1 MKIGLTYDLKSTVET
16 NSSGPEDEAEEYD
29 PPDTIDALAAE
40 IEGLGHQVVRLGG
53 GAAFLETVRN
63 ADVDLVFNIAEGRGT
78 YRSREAQVPSV
89 LEMLGIP
96 YSGSDPLTLS
106 LCLDKPLTKRV
117 ALSTGVATPRYQVI
131 ERIEDLDER
140 RDGALSFPV
149 VVKPAFEGSSK
160 GIRLTS
166 RIDQWEDLRQPVYT
180 VLQMYH
186 QPALVEEFIAG
197 TEVTVGIVGNDPP
210 HVLGVMEVVPRL
222 HQDGT
227 FMYTLE
233 VKRDWQRL
241 VFYRCPPHL
250 PSQCVQEIEAMAL
263 TLFKVLGCRDMAR
276 LDFRVD
282 RSHRPYFLEI
292 NPLPGLSP
300 VYSDL
305 PVMAGLAGWS
315 YTRLIETILNSS
327 LDRYAWG
334 CARPLRRSL
343 PRAMPKG
350 SEQASGRRELGP
362 VGPERQRRS
371 LRRAN
376 RAGL

>member
-1 MKIGLTYDLKSTVET
+1 MKIGLTYDLKATVEARPG
-16 NSSGPEDEAEEYD
+16 GPEDESEEYD

-40 IEGLGHQVVRLGG
+40 IAGLGHQVVRLGG
-53 GAAFLETVRN
+53 GGAFLENLRHS
-63 ADVDLVFNIAEGRGT
+63 AVDFVFNIAEGRGT

-117 ALSTGVATPRYQVI
+117 ALSAGVATPSYQVI
-131 ERIEDLDER
+131 EEIDGLNGLRE
-140 RDGALSFPV
+140 GALHVPV

-166 RIDQWEDLRQPVYT
+166 RVDQWADLCQPVNT

-197 TEVTVGIVGNDPP
+197 TEITVGIVGNSPP
-210 HVLGVMEVVPRL
+210 QVVGVMEVVPRL
-222 HQDGT
+222 NQDGS

-233 VKRDWQRL
+233 VKRDWERL

-250 PSQCVQEIEAMAL
+250 PDSCIEQIKAMAL
-263 TLFKVLGCRDMAR
+263 TLFKVLGCRDLAR

-282 RSHRPYFLEI
+282 QSNNPYFLEA

-300 VYSDL
+300 IYSDL
-305 PVMAGLAGWS
+305 PIISGLCGWS
-315 YTRLIETILNSS
+315 YSQLIETILNAS
-327 LDRYAWG
+327 LDRYY
-334 CARPLRRSL
+334 LRNS
-343 PRAMPKG
+343 
-350 SEQASGRRELGP
+350 S
-362 VGPERQRRS
+362 
-371 LRRAN
+371 RAN
-376 RAGL
+376 RADL